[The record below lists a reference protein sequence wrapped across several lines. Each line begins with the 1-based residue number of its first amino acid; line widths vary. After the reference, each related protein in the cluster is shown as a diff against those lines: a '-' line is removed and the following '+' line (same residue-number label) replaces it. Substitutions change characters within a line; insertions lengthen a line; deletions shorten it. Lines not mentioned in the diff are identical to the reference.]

1 MSNFIVSQFEQTLHG
16 LMDELKNL
24 DEEQLDIQP
33 SGFSN
38 TIHWHVGHM
47 LTVNELG
54 LFDFPNNSE
63 HLPQRYESLFA
74 PGTKPADWPNDVP
87 SVSEL
92 SEQLTNQLDRIKQIP
107 VEKFEEKLP
116 ESMWGATTYG
126 ELAAVAAFHEGH
138 HIGQINAMKKL
149 LTK

>member
-1 MSNFIVSQFEQTLHG
+1 MMSNFIVSQFEQTLHG

-74 PGTKPADWPNDVP
+74 PGTKPADGLMMFQVFLNFRN
-87 SVSEL
+87 S
-92 SEQLTNQLDRIKQIP
+92 
-107 VEKFEEKLP
+107 
-116 ESMWGATTYG
+116 
-126 ELAAVAAFHEGH
+126 
-138 HIGQINAMKKL
+138 
-149 LTK
+149 